1 MRIMVGLD
9 VFEKLLVKGLELSN
23 IRPTAEPSSSNFSRT
38 TDLGRV
44 LETVPL
50 CATASESSLRRD
62 WLLKTTLPPSV
73 TDEMTKNH
81 WIELEDLTM
90 VLPNFPNRLARSN

>member
-44 LETVPL
+44 LEIVPL